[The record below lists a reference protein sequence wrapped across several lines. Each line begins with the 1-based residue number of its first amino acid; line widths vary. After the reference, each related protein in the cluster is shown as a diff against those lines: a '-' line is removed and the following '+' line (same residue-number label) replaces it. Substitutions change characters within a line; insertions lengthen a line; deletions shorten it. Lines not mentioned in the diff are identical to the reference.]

1 MLIVAVE
8 LEKVPKPSGFQ
19 RTFIISDRHR
29 TSEVYQGIRE
39 VKYLTHRIKFA
50 PYKLLVRYLQLG
62 KIRGVLFLQPLFFVQ
77 RSRVTRW
84 SGPSRNAS
92 SIASGDPGDRFVA
105 LASVQ
110 AIGGI
115 PLSIDESEVFGRVA
129 LSPRQLL
136 DVVDGA
142 SRSFLHLAFL

>member
-62 KIRGVLFLQPLFFVQ
+62 KIRGVLFSSATLLRTTLAGDQVERAFAKRLLYRQ
-77 RSRVTRW
+77 R
-84 SGPSRNAS
+84 
-92 SIASGDPGDRFVA
+92 
-105 LASVQ
+105 
-110 AIGGI
+110 
-115 PLSIDESEVFGRVA
+115 
-129 LSPRQLL
+129 
-136 DVVDGA
+136 
-142 SRSFLHLAFL
+142 